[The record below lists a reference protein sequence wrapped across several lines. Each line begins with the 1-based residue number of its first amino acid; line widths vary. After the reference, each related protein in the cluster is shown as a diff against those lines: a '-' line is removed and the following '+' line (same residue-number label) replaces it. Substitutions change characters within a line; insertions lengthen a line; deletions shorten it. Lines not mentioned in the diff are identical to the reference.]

1 MQDQSY
7 YVHLESL
14 KDFVR
19 ELETQIHAMSK
30 PNDFLL
36 TLTEQPLLFG
46 EFGEAGSLTKAHQA
60 AVAEMQGLLDQ
71 VKGAITFAQ
80 DVTTTVADGYAAA
93 DYSVAGDIDNASRQ
107 TGLLD
112 PLLNVLGGVLGGN
125 SGSNGGGNKG

>member
-46 EFGEAGSLTKAHQA
+46 EFGEAGSLNKAHQA

-93 DYSVAGDIDNASRQ
+93 DDSVAGDINHASQQ

>member
-1 MQDQSY
+1 MPDQSY

-36 TLTEQPLLFG
+36 TLGQEPLLFG
-46 EFGEAGSLTKAHQA
+46 EFGEAGSLADAHRA
-60 AVAEMQGLLDQ
+60 AVSEMQGLLDQ
-71 VKGAITFAQ
+71 VRSAIGFAQ
-80 DVTTTVADGYAAA
+80 DVTSTVADGYQNA
-93 DYSVAGDIDNASRQ
+93 DEVVAGDLHTSGAI

-112 PLLNVLGGVLGGN
+112 PVLGLLG
-125 SGSNGGGNKG
+125 SGDSDGSHQG

>member
-1 MQDQSY
+1 MHDQSY

-36 TLTEQPLLFG
+36 TLGEQPLLFG
-46 EFGEAGSLTKAHQA
+46 EFGEAGSLAEAHQA
-60 AVAEMQGLLDQ
+60 AVAEMQGLLEQ

-80 DVTTTVADGYAAA
+80 DVTTTVADGYVAA
-93 DYSVAGDIDNASRQ
+93 DDSVAADIDQASRQ
-107 TGLLD
+107 TSLLD
-112 PLLNVLGGVLGGN
+112 PVLNVVGGVLTGN
-125 SGSNGGGNKG
+125 GQSGGNKG

>member
-36 TLTEQPLLFG
+36 TLGEQPLLFG
-46 EFGEAGSLTKAHQA
+46 EFGEAGSLDKAHRA

-93 DYSVAGDIDNASRQ
+93 DDSVAGDINHASRQ

>member
-1 MQDQSY
+1 MHDQSY

-36 TLTEQPLLFG
+36 TLGEEPLLFG
-46 EFGEAGSLTKAHQA
+46 EFGEAGSLADAHRA
-60 AVAEMQGLLDQ
+60 AVSEMQGLLDQ
-71 VKGAITFAQ
+71 VRSAIGFAQ
-80 DVTTTVADGYAAA
+80 DVTTTVADGYQNA
-93 DYSVAGDIDNASRQ
+93 DQSVAGDLHSSGAL

-112 PLLNVLGGVLGGN
+112 PVLGLLGPGDTN
-125 SGSNGGGNKG
+125 GSRKG

>member
-1 MQDQSY
+1 MHDQSY

-36 TLTEQPLLFG
+36 TLGEQPLLFG
-46 EFGEAGSLTKAHQA
+46 EFGEAGSLDKAHKA
-60 AVAEMQGLLDQ
+60 AVTEMQGLLDQ

-80 DVTTTVADGYAAA
+80 DVTTTVADGYMAA
-93 DYSVAGDIDNASRQ
+93 DDSVAEDIDHASRQ

-112 PLLNVLGGVLGGN
+112 PVLNVLGG
-125 SGSNGGGNKG
+125 GNKG